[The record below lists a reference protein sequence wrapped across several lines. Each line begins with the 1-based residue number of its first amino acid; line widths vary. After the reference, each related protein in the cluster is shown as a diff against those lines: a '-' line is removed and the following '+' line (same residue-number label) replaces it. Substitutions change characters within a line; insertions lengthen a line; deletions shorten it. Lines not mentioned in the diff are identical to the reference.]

1 MFACAAL
8 LALQASLLDPKKP
21 ELNLP
26 APAEFAVKLETSKG
40 DIVLKVTRAW
50 APKGADRFFNLVK
63 NGYYDETRFYRVLPK
78 YIAQFGIHGD
88 PATAAAWKAAPIG
101 DDPVVQKNLRG
112 TLVFAKGGP
121 DTRTTNLFFN
131 LKDNAAL
138 DRSGFAPFA
147 AVTEGLEVMDQLHAG
162 YGDGAPKGRGPGQAK
177 IYDLGN
183 AWLKKDFKDL
193 DFIKTARIV
202 DP

>member
-1 MFACAAL
+1 MLLCASI
-8 LALQASLLDPKKP
+8 LALQVSLLDPKKP
-21 ELNLP
+21 EFNLP
-26 APAEFAVKLETSKG
+26 APAEFTVKLETSKG

-78 YIAQFGIHGD
+78 YVAQFGIHGD
-88 PATAAAWKAAPIG
+88 PAVAAAWKAAPIG

-138 DRSGFAPFA
+138 DKSGFAPFA
-147 AVTEGLEVMDQLHAG
+147 VVTEGLEVMDQLHSG
-162 YGDGAPKGRGPGQAK
+162 YGDGSPKGRGPGQAK
-177 IYDLGN
+177 IYELGN
-183 AWLKKDFKDL
+183 AWLKKDFKEL
-193 DFIKTARIV
+193 DFIKNARIV

>member
-1 MFACAAL
+1 MILGAVL
-8 LALQASLLDPKKP
+8 LVLQAGLLDPKKP
-21 ELNLP
+21 ELNLA
-26 APAEFAVKLETSKG
+26 APAEFTVKLETPKG

-88 PATAAAWKAAPIG
+88 PAVAAAWKGAPIA
-101 DDPVVQKNLRG
+101 DDPVVQKNARG

-131 LKDNAAL
+131 LKDNTAL
-138 DRSGFAPFA
+138 DKSGFAPFA
-147 AVTEGLEVMDQLHAG
+147 VVTEGLEVMDQLHSG

-177 IYDLGN
+177 IYELGN
-183 AWLKKDFKDL
+183 VWLKKDFKDL